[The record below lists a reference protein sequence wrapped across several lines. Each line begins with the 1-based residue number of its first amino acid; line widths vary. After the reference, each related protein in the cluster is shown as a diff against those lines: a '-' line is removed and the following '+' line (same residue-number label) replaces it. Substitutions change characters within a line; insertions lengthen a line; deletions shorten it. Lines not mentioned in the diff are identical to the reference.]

1 MFFFD
6 PLYLLLVG
14 PAMLFALWAQFRT
27 KSAYTRFSR
36 VGTQARLTGAQ
47 VARRLL
53 DADGLRDV
61 KIERIAGELTDHYDP
76 RSKILRL
83 SEGVHDS
90 QSIAAIGI
98 AAPEMGHALQHAAAY
113 KPLVFRQ
120 SFYPVASIASKAWI
134 WLFIVGGFMAARP
147 TGNAMGQ
154 SLMLAAV
161 ACLSLY
167 ALFALITLPVEF
179 DASHRALLVLE
190 TSHTLDGEE
199 LMGARKVLGAAA
211 LTYVAS
217 AAQAVLMVVWLLM
230 RSQSRR

>member
-14 PAMLFALWAQFRT
+14 PAMLFAVWAQFRT
-27 KSAYTRFSR
+27 MSAYSR
-36 VGTQARLTGAQ
+36 YSRIGTHARLTGAQ
-47 VARRLL
+47 AARKLL

-61 KIERIAGELTDHYDP
+61 KIERIAGQLSDHYDP
-76 RSKILRL
+76 RDRTLRL
-83 SEGVHDS
+83 SEAVHDG

-98 AAPEMGHALQHAAAY
+98 AAHEMGHAIQHAAAY
-113 KPLVFRQ
+113 RPLVLRQ
-120 SFYPVASIASKAWI
+120 GFFPVASLASRAWI
-134 WLFIVGGFMAARP
+134 WLLIIGSFMAASP
-147 TGNAMGQ
+147 MGRT
-154 SLMLAAV
+154 LMLAAV

-179 DASHRALLVLE
+179 DASRRALLVLE

-199 LMGARKVLGAAA
+199 LSGARKVLGAAA

-217 AAQAVLMVVWLLM
+217 AVQAVLMVVWLLL
-230 RSQSRR
+230 RSQGRR